1 MQLQKFNTKG
11 NISMTIGE
19 KIRELRKKNN
29 ITQEAL
35 AEALKI
41 SFQSVSKWENNTA
54 MPDISMV
61 VPIANFFGI
70 TTDELFDRGAETQSA
85 DMESYL
91 AKNLEYAHAGQIE
104 KRLSLWRSALT
115 KYPNNYRCMQ
125 MLANSLWQCRS
136 SSDFTNRLTA
146 LFF

>member
-61 VPIANFFGI
+61 VPIANFFGV
-70 TTDELFDRGAETQSA
+70 TTD
-85 DMESYL
+85 
-91 AKNLEYAHAGQIE
+91 
-104 KRLSLWRSALT
+104 
-115 KYPNNYRCMQ
+115 
-125 MLANSLWQCRS
+125 
-136 SSDFTNRLTA
+136 
-146 LFF
+146 

>member
-70 TTDELFDRGAETQSA
+70 TTDELFDRGA
-85 DMESYL
+85 
-91 AKNLEYAHAGQIE
+91 
-104 KRLSLWRSALT
+104 
-115 KYPNNYRCMQ
+115 
-125 MLANSLWQCRS
+125 
-136 SSDFTNRLTA
+136 
-146 LFF
+146 